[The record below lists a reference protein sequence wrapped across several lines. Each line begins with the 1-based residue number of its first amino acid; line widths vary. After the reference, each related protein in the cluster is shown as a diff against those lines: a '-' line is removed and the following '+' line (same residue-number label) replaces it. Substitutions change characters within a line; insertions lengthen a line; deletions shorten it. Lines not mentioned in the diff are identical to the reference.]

1 MKLMKLT
8 VLVLAIAMALF
19 IMLPNLSWA
28 EDGGAIY
35 KAKCAACHAPDGA
48 GKVGPAVKGTSLS
61 DAQIADLLTKGAAGK
76 KAPHGKAVA
85 GLTDDQAKSVA
96 TFVKSLK

>member
-19 IMLPNLSWA
+19 IMLPNLSRA

-48 GKVGPAVKGTSLS
+48 GIRSLNVRIDPEILRELS
-61 DAQIADLLTKGAAGK
+61 GVLTPLLVMFAI
-76 KAPHGKAVA
+76 
-85 GLTDDQAKSVA
+85 
-96 TFVKSLK
+96 FR